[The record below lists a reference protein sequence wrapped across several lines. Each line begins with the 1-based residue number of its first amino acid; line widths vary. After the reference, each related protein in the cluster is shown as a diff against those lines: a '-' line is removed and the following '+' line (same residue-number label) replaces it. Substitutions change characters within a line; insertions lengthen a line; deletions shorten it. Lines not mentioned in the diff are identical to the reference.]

1 MRVRGEN
8 VSAWEVERVFIDH
21 PAIQACAAVGVAGD
35 VGEQEILLYVQF
47 IDGAPV
53 EWAEL
58 VDWARPRLASYQ
70 LPRYFR
76 QTPGFE
82 LTPASAYASICCRA
96 THRGGGAHSACR
108 LRRTR
113 ASRPASCIVTCQAC
127 ADGNCP
133 RPGRALARRFGSD

>member
-21 PAIQACAAVGVAGD
+21 PAIQACAAVGVDGD

-47 IDGAPV
+47 VDEVPV

-96 THRGGGAHSACR
+96 TQGAW
-108 LRRTR
+108 RR
-113 ASRPASCIVTCQAC
+113 A
-127 ADGNCP
+127 
-133 RPGRALARRFGSD
+133 

>member
-1 MRVRGEN
+1 MRGEN

-21 PAIQACAAVGVAGD
+21 PAIQACRRRRGTAT
-35 VGEQEILLYVQF
+35 GEQEILLYVQF
-47 IDGAPV
+47 VDEVPV

-82 LTPASAYASICCRA
+82 LTPSERIRKHLLPARR
-96 THRGGGAHSACR
+96 RGVAAR
-108 LRRTR
+108 IAPT
-113 ASRPASCIVTCQAC
+113 APAARIAAC
-127 ADGNCP
+127 ADAPGMRGRQLSEAWP
-133 RPGRALARRFGSD
+133 RCLARRFGSD